1 MDISK
6 FNPFASRKRK
16 HIVAEPLTV
25 NPRLFFME
33 WTRGPIPK
41 TQGAESYWLS
51 SNQLPM
57 YDLSGPLPTNA
68 RRINI
73 ALPAPA
79 QAERRF
85 ADATIGGAGI
95 LQGQVYSQPLYN
107 EKTGGYTQSQYPVVP
122 LPFSNSIGFDAISP
136 AGVA

>member
-1 MDISK
+1 MQLSH
-6 FNPFASRKRK
+6 FNPFAGKRK
-16 HIVAEPLTV
+16 KIVAEPLTV

-51 SNQLPM
+51 SQQLPM
-57 YDLSGPLPTNA
+57 YDLSGPLKTNA
-68 RRINI
+68 KRINI

-79 QAERRF
+79 QSERRF

-95 LQGQVYSQPLYN
+95 LNGQVFSQPLYN
-107 EKTGGYTQSQYPVVP
+107 KDAGGFTQSQSPVVP
-122 LPFSNSIGFDAISP
+122 LPFEGSIGFDTIAP

>member
-1 MDISK
+1 MRISH
-6 FNPFASRKRK
+6 FNPFGSRNKK
-16 HIVAEPLTV
+16 KIVAEPRTV
-25 NPRLFFME
+25 NPHLFFME

-57 YDLSGPLPTNA
+57 YDLSGPLKLNA

-79 QAERRF
+79 QTTRQF
-85 ADATIGGAGI
+85 SDVTIGGAGI
-95 LQGQVYSQPLYN
+95 LQGQVFSQPLFN
-107 EKTGGYTQSQYPVVP
+107 AEQGGFTQSQSPIVP
-122 LPFSNSIGFDAISP
+122 LPFAGSLGFDTIAP